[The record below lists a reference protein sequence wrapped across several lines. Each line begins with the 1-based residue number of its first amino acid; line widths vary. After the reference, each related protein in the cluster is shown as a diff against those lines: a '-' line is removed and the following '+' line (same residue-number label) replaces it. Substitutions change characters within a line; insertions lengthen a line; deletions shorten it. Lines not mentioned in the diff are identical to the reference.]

1 LFEMWEVG
9 RREMMEREAVF
20 IDVRRKERCV
30 CTNPS
35 KQGFPNVHPQSS
47 PFTEPSDVSDVIFTD
62 KGYTR

>member
-1 LFEMWEVG
+1 
-9 RREMMEREAVF
+9 MMEREAEF